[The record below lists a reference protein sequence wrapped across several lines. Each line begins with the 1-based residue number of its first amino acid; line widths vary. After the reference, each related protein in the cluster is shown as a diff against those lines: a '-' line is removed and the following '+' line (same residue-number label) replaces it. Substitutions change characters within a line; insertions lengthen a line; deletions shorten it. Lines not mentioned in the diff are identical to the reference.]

1 MRGLVLCG
9 TNNIYTVRVDGREL
23 ECRIR
28 GKVLRPEEKVYNPIA
43 VGDFVAVEADPHNA
57 ADVGWITDREERRS
71 ELVRQNRKRRAPQ
84 VIAANVDTLV
94 CITSPREPPFRP
106 RFVDRVL
113 VSGHAGE
120 IEPLIFLNKA
130 DLGIGHPVA
139 ERLADYERI
148 GYTVVRGSAKSG
160 RGLERLRTLL
170 RAGLTVFVGQSG
182 VGKSSILNR
191 LDPSLDLKVGRISRK
206 FDRGAHTTNV
216 ASLVELAGGLRII
229 DTPGIRE
236 LELHD
241 LDPQDLPHCFPE
253 FAEAAQD
260 CGFQPC
266 THTHEEDCAVKRA
279 LERGDIHADRY
290 ESYLRMLEHLEE
302 ERERAHG

>member
-1 MRGLVLCG
+1 
-9 TNNIYTVRVDGREL
+9 VD
-23 ECRIR
+23 
-28 GKVLRPEEKVYNPIA
+28 A
-43 VGDFVAVEADPHNA
+43 
-57 ADVGWITDREERRS
+57 
-71 ELVRQNRKRRAPQ
+71 
-84 VIAANVDTLV
+84 LV

-106 RFVDRVL
+106 RFADRVL
-113 VSGHAGE
+113 VSAHAGE
-120 IEPLIFLNKA
+120 IEPLIFLNKS
-130 DLGIGHPVA
+130 DLGIESTVA

-148 GYTVVRGSAKSG
+148 GYTVIRGSAKSG
-160 RGLERLRTLL
+160 SGLDELREAVG
-170 RAGLTVFVGQSG
+170 AGLTVFVGQSG

-260 CGFQPC
+260 CVFQPC

-279 LERGDIHADRY
+279 LERGEIHADRY
-290 ESYLRMLEHLEE
+290 ESYLRMLEQLEE
-302 ERERAHG
+302 EEGRAHG